1 MEPAIA
7 RGAHLTFNINHST
20 FIVRLIP
27 GIRRMRPPPFRG
39 NVECRMLNVE
49 WSVPS
54 LEGHIQHS
62 TLTIQ
67 HSSSPS
73 SRRLRLI
80 PISHPV
86 NRIDAIELRIDR
98 LELLADPLDVAVD
111 GALADVVV

>member
-1 MEPAIA
+1 
-7 RGAHLTFNINHST
+7 
-20 FIVRLIP
+20 
-27 GIRRMRPPPFRG
+27 
-39 NVECRMLNVE
+39 MLNVE

-54 LEGHIQHS
+54 LQAPIQHS

-73 SRRLRLI
+73 SRGLRLI

-98 LELLADPLDVAVD
+98 LELLADPLDVTVD
-111 GALADVVV
+111 GALADVVVMRVALAGELAPRLDVAGMTDRSEERRVGKECGGRGAGEQ